1 MKTPLPSLICLL
13 TAVYVFTSVKAE
25 ADDIVNPALLGMF
38 QALPESVE
46 NPNNPF
52 NDAKLELGKKLF
64 FEKRL
69 SLDHTISCHSCHDL
83 KLYGQTGT
91 DFPVGI
97 ANQRP
102 GRNSPTVFNAAI
114 HVGQF
119 WDGREPDVEAQAKGP
134 ILAGPEMGMPSGDYA
149 VKVLKTIP
157 GYVDLF
163 KKAFPKDKPALT
175 YDNVGNAIGAYER
188 KLMTPSRFDK
198 FLKGD
203 KEALTLAEQKGLM
216 TFISTGCTTCHNG
229 MGVGGHLYQKLGLV
243 KPWPGVKDNGRS
255 EITGNDADKFHF
267 KVPSLRNITET
278 GPYLHDG
285 SVSDLNV
292 MVKKMAE
299 HQLGRDLSDADTKS
313 IVTFL
318 KSLKGDLPKDL
329 IERPELP
336 KSGPDTPKPT
346 EYIVK

>member
-1 MKTPLPSLICLL
+1 MKTSLTCLFIAIGVL
-13 TAVYVFTSVKAE
+13 STVNVRAE
-25 ADDIVNPALLGMF
+25 EIVNRALLGMF
-38 QALPESVE
+38 QPLPESVE

-64 FEKRL
+64 FERRL

-83 KLYGQTGT
+83 KIYGQTGT
-91 DFPVGI
+91 AFPVGI
-97 ANQRP
+97 ADQRP

-114 HVGQF
+114 HIGQF
-119 WDGREPDVEAQAKGP
+119 WDGREPDVESQAKGP
-134 ILAGPEMGMPSGDYA
+134 ILAGPEMGMPNGDYA
-149 VKVLKTIP
+149 VKVLSTIP
-157 GYVDLF
+157 GYVELF
-163 KKAFPKDKPALT
+163 KKAFPEDNPSLT

-203 KEALTLAEQKGLM
+203 DKALTDAEKKGLM
-216 TFISTGCTTCHNG
+216 TFIMTGCTTCHNG

-243 KPWPGVKDNGRS
+243 KPWPGVTDKGRS
-255 EITGNDADKFHF
+255 EVTGNEADMYHF

-285 SVSDLNV
+285 SVTKLDD

-299 HQLGRDLSDADTKS
+299 HQLGRKLSDEDTQS

-329 IERPELP
+329 IARPDLP
-336 KSGPDTPKPT
+336 KSGPDTPKAI

>member
-1 MKTPLPSLICLL
+1 MKKSLLCII
-13 TAVYVFTSVKAE
+13 TVVAASFGAE
-25 ADDIVNPALLGMF
+25 SQAEEIVNRAMLGMF
-38 QALPESVE
+38 QPLPDSIE
-46 NPNNPF
+46 NPKNPF
-52 NDAKLELGKKLF
+52 NDAKLQLGQQLF
-64 FEKRL
+64 FDRRL
-69 SLDHTISCHSCHDL
+69 SLDHTISCHSCHSL

-91 DFPVGI
+91 SFPTGI
-97 ANQRP
+97 SDQKP

-114 HVGQF
+114 HIAQF

-134 ILAGPEMGMPSGDYA
+134 ILAGAEMGMPSGDYA
-149 VKVLKTIP
+149 VKVLKSIP

-163 KKAFPKDKPALT
+163 KKAFPDSKDSLT

-188 KLMTPSRFDK
+188 KLMTPSRFDD

-203 KEALTLAEQKGLM
+203 DSALSDAEKKGLN

-229 MGVGGHLYQKLGLV
+229 MGVGGHLFQKLGLV
-243 KPWPGVKDNGRS
+243 KAWPNLKDKGRS
-255 EITGNDADKFHF
+255 EVTGKEVDKFYF

-278 GPYLHDG
+278 SPYLHDG
-285 SVSDLNV
+285 SVKELDV

-299 HQLGRDLSDADTKS
+299 YQLGRMISDEDTQS

-329 IERPELP
+329 IKRPELP
-336 KSGPDTPKPT
+336 KSGPDTPKPK

>member
-1 MKTPLPSLICLL
+1 MKNFSICLVVAL
-13 TAVYVFTSVKAE
+13 VNFNALKAN
-25 ADDIVNPALLGMF
+25 ADDIVNRALLGMF
-38 QALPESVE
+38 QPLPESVE

-52 NDAKLELGKKLF
+52 NDAKLELGRKLF

-83 KLYGQTGT
+83 KIYGQTGT
-91 DFPVGI
+91 AFPVGI
-97 ANQRP
+97 SDQRP

-114 HVGQF
+114 HIGQF

-134 ILAGPEMGMPSGDYA
+134 ILAGAEMGMPNGEYA
-149 VKVLKTIP
+149 VKILKSIP
-157 GYVDLF
+157 GYVELF
-163 KKAFPKDKPALT
+163 KKAFPEDKKSLT

-203 KEALTLAEQKGLM
+203 NKALTEAEQKGLM

-243 KPWPGVKDNGRS
+243 KPWPGLKDNGRS
-255 EITGNDADKFHF
+255 EVTGNEVDKFYF

-285 SVSDLNV
+285 SVEELDE

-299 HQLGRDLSDADTKS
+299 YQLGRNLTDEDTKS

-329 IERPELP
+329 IARPELP
-336 KSGPDTPKPT
+336 KSGPNTPKPV

>member
-1 MKTPLPSLICLL
+1 MNKFSICPLVALALS
-13 TAVYVFTSVKAE
+13 FTVEAKAE
-25 ADDIVNPALLGMF
+25 EIVNRAMLGMF
-38 QALPESVE
+38 QPLPESIE
-46 NPNNPF
+46 NPKNPF
-52 NDAKLELGKKLF
+52 NDAKLELGRKLF

-83 KLYGQTGT
+83 KRYGQTGT
-91 DFPVGI
+91 ALPVGI
-97 ANQRP
+97 SDQRP

-114 HVGQF
+114 HVAQF

-134 ILAGPEMGMPSGDYA
+134 ILAGAEMGMPSGDYA
-149 VKVLKTIP
+149 VKVLKSIP

-163 KKAFPKDKPALT
+163 KKAFPKENDSLT

-188 KLMTPSRFDK
+188 KLMTPSRFDQ

-203 KEALTLAEQKGLM
+203 DKALTKAEQKGLM

-229 MGVGGHLYQKLGLV
+229 MGVGGHLFQKLGLV
-243 KPWPGVKDNGRS
+243 KAWPDLKDKGRS
-255 EITGNDADKFHF
+255 EVTGNEADRFYF

-278 GPYLHDG
+278 APYLHDG
-285 SVSDLNV
+285 SVKELDV

-299 HQLGRDLSDADTKS
+299 HQLGRVLSDEDTES

-318 KSLKGDLPKDL
+318 KALKGDLPKDL
-329 IERPELP
+329 IQRPELP
-336 KSGPDTPKPT
+336 ASGPDTPKAV

>member
-1 MKTPLPSLICLL
+1 MKICLTCL
-13 TAVYVFTSVKAE
+13 LAAIGITFTVNVKAE
-25 ADDIVNPALLGMF
+25 DIVNRAMLGMF
-38 QALPESVE
+38 QPLPDSVE

-64 FEKRL
+64 FDRRL

-91 DFPVGI
+91 SFPVGI
-97 ANQRP
+97 ADQRP

-114 HVGQF
+114 QVAQF

-134 ILAGPEMGMPSGDYA
+134 ILAGPEMGMPNGEYA
-149 VKVLKTIP
+149 VKVLKSIP

-163 KKAFPKDKPALT
+163 KKAFPKSDPSLT

-203 KEALTLAEQKGLM
+203 DKALTDAEKKGLM

-229 MGVGGHLYQKLGLV
+229 MGVGGHLFQKLGLV
-243 KPWPGVKDNGRS
+243 KPWPDLKDEGRS
-255 EITGNDADKFHF
+255 EVTGNEADKYHF
-267 KVPSLRNITET
+267 KVPSLRNVSET
-278 GPYLHDG
+278 APYLHNG
-285 SVSDLNV
+285 SVEELDQ
-292 MVKKMAE
+292 MVKKMAK
-299 HQLGRDLSDADTKS
+299 HQLGRTLSDDDTQS

-318 KSLKGDLPKDL
+318 KSLKGELPKDL
-329 IERPELP
+329 IQRPELP
-336 KSGPDTPKPT
+336 QSGPDTPRPV